1 MTDFPQPTWSYYVL
15 VTSYDGFGPGRIRPF
30 GPLAQEWVVGVGT
43 GNASAVLSGTVPR
56 VLDILGP
63 NTPLATFTRDASA
76 VLEPRTLTWGNFP
89 IAYTTSTVTRIVPVT
104 ATKTDTL
111 TLTETAVVTATQYV
125 TQTAVSYVTQTAIQY
140 VTQTKEVYIEKPY
153 VDPIS
158 YAVLGIG
165 VIAGIAGA
173 LVAARRK

>member
-1 MTDFPQPTWSYYVL
+1 VVAVVPRRLIPPTTRLMTDFPQPTWRYYVL
-15 VTSYDGFGPGRIRPF
+15 VTSYDRSGPGRIRPF
-30 GPLAQEWVVGVGT
+30 ELTAQEWTVGVGT
-43 GNASAVLSGTVPR
+43 ANASAVSSGTIPR

-63 NTPLATFTRDASA
+63 NTPLRTFTGNASA
-76 VLEPRTLTWGNFP
+76 VLEPQTLTWGNFP

-104 ATKTDTL
+104 VTKTDTL

-125 TQTAVSYVTQTAIQY
+125 TQT
-140 VTQTKEVYIEKPY
+140 KEVHIEKPY

-158 YAVLGIG
+158 YVVLGIG
-165 VIAGIAGA
+165 VIVGIAGA